1 MAETGSASRRS
12 KAKGPRAVAEPRAS
26 RRAVAA
32 RKPRAGRRAERRQAI
47 LAAALR
53 EFSARGFA
61 AARLDDVADAAG
73 IAKGTIYLYFRD
85 KEALFQDLI
94 RSEMSP
100 VVATL
105 ETALAVDLPVRA
117 VAERAVEL
125 FVREIYG
132 TSRKDIIRLIISEGP
147 RFPKLADFYYREVL
161 SRVIAA
167 VRALL
172 ARALERGELRSD
184 AVIRFPQLLGAP
196 GIVAIIWNG
205 LFGRHDP
212 LDVRA
217 LMHAHLDLLFGEGK
231 PK

>member
-1 MAETGSASRRS
+1 MAEAATVNRRRGARRPPR
-12 KAKGPRAVAEPRAS
+12 KAAGV
-26 RRAVAA
+26 
-32 RKPRAGRRAERRQAI
+32 RAGRRAERRQAI
-47 LAAALR
+47 LAAALT

-61 AARLDDVADAAG
+61 AARLDDVAVAAG

-85 KEALFQDLI
+85 KEALFQELI

-132 TSRKDIIRLIISEGP
+132 TSRRDIIRLIISEGP

-161 SRVIAA
+161 SRIIAA

-172 ARALERGELRSD
+172 ARALARGELRSD
-184 AVIRFPQLLGAP
+184 AIIRFPQLLGAP
-196 GIVAIIWNG
+196 GIVAIIWSG
-205 LFGRHDP
+205 LFERHDP

-217 LMHAHLDLLFGEGK
+217 LMRAHLDLLFGEGK
-231 PK
+231 AT

>member
-1 MAETGSASRRS
+1 MPAVATANRRA
-12 KAKGPRAVAEPRAS
+12 KAKRPRAATAGPRAD
-26 RRAVAA
+26 RRAA
-32 RKPRAGRRAERRQAI
+32 RARAV
-47 LAAALR
+47 LAAALQ

-61 AARLDDVADAAG
+61 AARLDDVAVAAG

-132 TSRKDIIRLIISEGP
+132 TSRKDVIRLIISEGP
-147 RFPKLADFYYREVL
+147 RFPQLADFYYREVL
-161 SRVIAA
+161 SRIIAA

-172 ARALERGELRSD
+172 ARALARAELRND
-184 AVIRFPQLLGAP
+184 AIIRFPQLLAAP
-196 GIVAIIWNG
+196 GILAIIWNG
-205 LFGRHDP
+205 LFERHDP

-217 LMHAHLDLLFGEGK
+217 LMRAHLDILFGEGK
-231 PK
+231 AK

>member
-1 MAETGSASRRS
+1 MAATASTNRRGANRRR
-12 KAKGPRAVAEPRAS
+12 KAGRPRP
-26 RRAVAA
+26 AVAA
-32 RKPRAGRRAERRQAI
+32 AGPRTNRRAERRQVI

-61 AARLDDVADAAG
+61 AARLDDVAEAAG

-100 VVATL
+100 VVGTL
-105 ETALAVDLPVRA
+105 EFALGLDLPARA
-117 VAERAVEL
+117 AAEQAIDL
-125 FVREIYG
+125 FVREIYN
-132 TSRKDIIRLIISEGP
+132 TERKNIIRLIISEGP
-147 RFPKLADFYYREVL
+147 RFPHLAEFYYREVV
-161 SRVIAA
+161 SRGIAA

-184 AVIRFPQLLGAP
+184 AVIRFPQLLVAP
-196 GIVAIIWNG
+196 GIVAIIWQG
-205 LFGRHDP
+205 LFEAHEP
-212 LDVRA
+212 LDVPA
-217 LMHAHLDLLFGEGK
+217 LMRAHLDLLFGEGR

>member
-1 MAETGSASRRS
+1 
-12 KAKGPRAVAEPRAS
+12 VAD
-26 RRAVAA
+26 
-32 RKPRAGRRAERRQAI
+32 RRAERRQAI
-47 LAAALR
+47 LAAALK

-94 RSEMSP
+94 RAEMSP

-117 VAERAVEL
+117 VAEQAIEL
-125 FVREIYG
+125 FVREIYN
-132 TSRKDIIRLIISEGP
+132 TERKHIIRLVISEGP
-147 RFPKLADFYYREVL
+147 RFPHLAEFYYREVV
-161 SRVIAA
+161 SRGIAA

-172 ARALERGELRSD
+172 ARALARGELRND
-184 AVIRFPQLLGAP
+184 AVIKFPQLLVAP
-196 GIVAIIWNG
+196 GIIAIIWSG
-205 LFGRHDP
+205 LFERHAP

-217 LMHAHLDLLFGEGK
+217 LMRAHLDLLFGEGDVK
-231 PK
+231 

>member
-1 MAETGSASRRS
+1 MVESRAKSRSRRV
-12 KAKGPRAVAEPRAS
+12 GHP
-26 RRAVAA
+26 RRAVGAVS
-32 RKPRAGRRAERRQAI
+32 PRAGRQAERRRAI
-47 LAAALR
+47 LAAALQ

-61 AARLDDVADAAG
+61 AARLDDVAVAAG

-105 ETALAVDLPVRA
+105 ETALAVDLPVRV

-132 TSRKDIIRLIISEGP
+132 TSRKDVIRLIISEGP
-147 RFPKLADFYYREVL
+147 RFPQLADFYYREVL
-161 SRVIAA
+161 SRIIAA

-172 ARALERGELRSD
+172 ARALERGELRND
-184 AVIRFPQLLGAP
+184 AIIRFPQLLAAP
-196 GIVAIIWNG
+196 GILAIVWNG
-205 LFGRHDP
+205 LFERHDP

-217 LMHAHLDLLFGEGK
+217 LMRAHLDILFGEGTAK
-231 PK
+231 

>member
-1 MAETGSASRRS
+1 MAEIATTNRRSTNRRS
-12 KAKGPRAVAEPRAS
+12 KARRPRPVAAGPRAS
-26 RRAVAA
+26 
-32 RKPRAGRRAERRQAI
+32 RRAERRQAI

-61 AARLDDVADAAG
+61 AARLDDVAEAAG

-85 KEALFQDLI
+85 KEALFQELI

-100 VVATL
+100 VVGTL
-105 ETALAVDLPVRA
+105 EFALGLDLPARA
-117 VAERAVEL
+117 AAEQAMEL

-132 TSRKDIIRLIISEGP
+132 TERKNIIRLIISEGP
-147 RFPKLADFYYREVL
+147 RFPHLAEFYYREVV
-161 SRVIAA
+161 SRGITA

-172 ARALERGELRSD
+172 ARAFERGELRND
-184 AVIRFPQLLGAP
+184 AIIRFPQLLVAP
-196 GIVAIIWNG
+196 GIVAIIWSG
-205 LFGRHDP
+205 LFERHDP

-217 LMHAHLDLLFGEGK
+217 LMRAHLDLLFGEGG

>member
-1 MAETGSASRRS
+1 MRAGMTEIAATSRRS
-12 KAKGPRAVAEPRAS
+12 KA
-26 RRAVAA
+26 RRARRTVAG
-32 RKPRAGRRAERRQAI
+32 PRAGRRAERRQAI
-47 LAAALR
+47 LAAALQ

-85 KEALFQDLI
+85 KETLFQDLI
-94 RSEMSP
+94 LSEMGP

-132 TSRKDIIRLIISEGP
+132 TSRRDIIRLILSEGP
-147 RFPKLADFYYREVL
+147 RFPQLADFYYREVL
-161 SRVIAA
+161 SRIIAA

-172 ARALERGELRSD
+172 RRALERGELRSD
-184 AVIRFPQLLGAP
+184 AIIRFPQLLGAP
-196 GIVAIIWNG
+196 GIVAIIWSG
-205 LFGRHDP
+205 LFERQEP
-212 LDVRA
+212 LDVQG
-217 LMHAHLDLLFGEGK
+217 LMRAHLDLLFGEGK
-231 PK
+231 AT

>member
-1 MAETGSASRRS
+1 MAQAATETRKRSVRRPRR
-12 KAKGPRAVAEPRAS
+12 AAGPRD
-26 RRAVAA
+26 
-32 RKPRAGRRAERRQAI
+32 GRRAQRRQAI
-47 LAAALR
+47 LAAALK

-61 AARLDDVADAAG
+61 AARLDDVAVAAG

-132 TSRKDIIRLIISEGP
+132 TNRKYIIRLIISEGP
-147 RFPKLADFYYREVL
+147 RFPQLADFYYREVL
-161 SRVIAA
+161 SRIIAA

-172 ARALERGELRSD
+172 RRALERGELRSD
-184 AVIRFPQLLGAP
+184 AIIRFPQLLGAP
-196 GIVAIIWNG
+196 GIVAIIWSG
-205 LFGRHDP
+205 LFERQEP
-212 LDVRA
+212 LDVPG

-231 PK
+231 AT

>member
-1 MAETGSASRRS
+1 MTEIAATSRRS
-12 KAKGPRAVAEPRAS
+12 KA
-26 RRAVAA
+26 RRARRTVAG
-32 RKPRAGRRAERRQAI
+32 PRAGRRAERRQAI
-47 LAAALR
+47 LAAALK

-85 KEALFQDLI
+85 KETLFQDLI
-94 RSEMSP
+94 LSEMGP

-132 TSRKDIIRLIISEGP
+132 TSRRDIIRLILSEGP
-147 RFPKLADFYYREVL
+147 RFPQLADFYYREVL
-161 SRVIAA
+161 SRIIAA

-172 ARALERGELRSD
+172 RRALERGELHSD
-184 AVIRFPQLLGAP
+184 AIIRFPQLLGAP
-196 GIVAIIWNG
+196 GIVAIIWSG
-205 LFGRHDP
+205 LFERQEP
-212 LDVRA
+212 LDVQG
-217 LMHAHLDLLFGEGK
+217 LMRAHLDLLFGEGK
-231 PK
+231 AS

>member
-1 MAETGSASRRS
+1 MAEVATANRKS
-12 KAKGPRAVAEPRAS
+12 KAKRPRQ
-26 RRAVAA
+26 AVAA
-32 RKPRAGRRAERRQAI
+32 GPRAGRRAERRQAI

-61 AARLDDVADAAG
+61 SARLDDVAVAAG

-85 KEALFQDLI
+85 KETLFQDLI

-105 ETALAVDLPVRA
+105 ETALAIDLPVRA

-147 RFPKLADFYYREVL
+147 RFPQLADFYYREVL
-161 SRVIAA
+161 SHIIAA

-172 ARALERGELRSD
+172 ARALARGELRSD

-205 LFGRHDP
+205 LFERHDP
-212 LDVRA
+212 IDVQA
-217 LMHAHLDLLFGEGK
+217 LMRAHLDLLFGEGEVK
-231 PK
+231 

>member
-1 MAETGSASRRS
+1 MAGIETASRRS
-12 KAKGPRAVAEPRAS
+12 KGRRP

-32 RKPRAGRRAERRQAI
+32 AEPRANRRVERRQAI
-47 LAAALR
+47 LAAALK

-61 AARLDDVADAAG
+61 AARLDDIADAAG

-85 KEALFQDLI
+85 KETLFQDLI
-94 RSEMSP
+94 LSEMGP

-132 TSRKDIIRLIISEGP
+132 TSRRDIIRLILSEGP
-147 RFPKLADFYYREVL
+147 RFPQLADFYYREVL
-161 SRVIAA
+161 SRIIAA

-172 ARALERGELRSD
+172 RRALERGELRND
-184 AVIRFPQLLGAP
+184 AIIRFPQLLGAP
-196 GIVAIIWNG
+196 GIVAIIWSG
-205 LFGRHDP
+205 LFERQEP
-212 LDVRA
+212 LDVQG
-217 LMHAHLDLLFGEGK
+217 LMRAHLDLLFGEGK
-231 PK
+231 AT

>member
-1 MAETGSASRRS
+1 MDGPVSRRS
-12 KAKGPRAVAEPRAS
+12 RARRPRPEPAAGPRAS
-26 RRAVAA
+26 RRA
-32 RKPRAGRRAERRQAI
+32 ERRQTI
-47 LAAALR
+47 LAAALK

-61 AARLDDVADAAG
+61 AARLDDVAAAAG

-94 RSEMSP
+94 RSEMGP
-100 VVATL
+100 VVASL

-132 TSRKDIIRLIISEGP
+132 TNRKDIIRLVISEGP

-161 SRVIAA
+161 ARIIVA

-184 AVIRFPQLLGAP
+184 AIIRFPQLLGAP
-196 GIVAIIWNG
+196 GIVAIVWNS
-205 LFGRHDP
+205 LFERHDM

-217 LMHAHLDLLFGEGK
+217 LLRAHLDLVFGEGRAK
-231 PK
+231 

>member
-1 MAETGSASRRS
+1 MAELEIASRRG
-12 KAKGPRAVAEPRAS
+12 KGRRP
-26 RRAVAA
+26 RRAVTAA
-32 RKPRAGRRAERRQAI
+32 KPRANRRVERRQGI
-47 LAAALR
+47 LAAALK

-100 VVATL
+100 VVATF
-105 ETALAVDLPVRA
+105 ETALAVDLPLRA

-125 FVREIYG
+125 FVREIYL

-147 RFPKLADFYYREVL
+147 RFPQLADFYYREVL
-161 SRVIAA
+161 SRIIAA
-167 VRALL
+167 VRELL

-184 AVIRFPQLLGAP
+184 AIIRFPQLLAAP
-196 GIVAIIWNG
+196 GIIAIIWNG
-205 LFGRHDP
+205 LFERHDP
-212 LDVRA
+212 LDVQA
-217 LMHAHLDLLFGEGK
+217 LMRAHLDLLFGEGGAR
-231 PK
+231 